1 MNAPPEA
8 NTQYSR
14 ANGAFRG
21 VFAGRRWTSADG
33 DQPGRQPSVSSDY
46 EAPAFARAAIAL
58 GAAFGALL
66 ILVSQFTAL
75 YQLHSTASSAV
86 IKTVGTGANHAWA
99 GIPLALA
106 AGALAY
112 AVYRSGSRTALAGLL
127 ALGGAMLLIGLLS
140 DLPPTHA
147 TGVVGSAAA
156 GYSRA
161 VSTRSAGL
169 YMETLGAVV
178 LIISGGVGVML
189 LAGPPADQPSTA
201 RRSLRTPRLGG

>member
-14 ANGAFRG
+14 GSRAFRG
-21 VFAGRRWTSADG
+21 LFDGPGRRRAAHHD
-33 DQPGRQPSVSSDY
+33 GRQTADY
-46 EAPAFARAAIAL
+46 EAPAGARTAIAV
-58 GAAFGALL
+58 GALLGALL
-66 ILVSQFTAL
+66 ILVSQFTTL
-75 YQLHSTASSAV
+75 YQVHAAASSLP

-99 GIPLALA
+99 GIPLALV

-112 AVYRSGSRTALAGLL
+112 AVFRYANRAALAGLI
-127 ALGGAMLLIGLLS
+127 ALGVATLLIALLS

-147 TGVVGSAAA
+147 SGLVGSTAT

-178 LIISGGVGVML
+178 LVISGGIGL
-189 LAGPPADQPSTA
+189 LLLDGSPAGQATPARGSSQ
-201 RRSLRTPRLGG
+201 TPQLGG